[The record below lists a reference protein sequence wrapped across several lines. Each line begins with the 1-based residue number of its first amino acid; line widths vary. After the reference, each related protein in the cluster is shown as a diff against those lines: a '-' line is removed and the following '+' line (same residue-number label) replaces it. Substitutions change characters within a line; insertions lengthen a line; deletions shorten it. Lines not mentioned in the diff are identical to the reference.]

1 MKKISDR
8 LYRQIDTMIERGA
21 RDSDIHVRL
30 PNVSRDEIEQVR
42 RTRGNATPQT
52 KAKMK
57 PDPLIL
63 LKNKGSID
71 NPQIRAA
78 EHIRFGY
85 VIVTRDVRVKT
96 ASLETKIDII
106 GKKATTSLDR
116 EIRIEM
122 QYRDWHEEC
131 VRRKIWVVPVI
142 HLLTDYVTLKEIDYF
157 YHKRKGWTKATLIA
171 ALNCYCDLFKP

>member
-78 EHIRFGY
+78 EHIRFG
-85 VIVTRDVRVKT
+85 
-96 ASLETKIDII
+96 
-106 GKKATTSLDR
+106 
-116 EIRIEM
+116 
-122 QYRDWHEEC
+122 
-131 VRRKIWVVPVI
+131 
-142 HLLTDYVTLKEIDYF
+142 
-157 YHKRKGWTKATLIA
+157 
-171 ALNCYCDLFKP
+171 